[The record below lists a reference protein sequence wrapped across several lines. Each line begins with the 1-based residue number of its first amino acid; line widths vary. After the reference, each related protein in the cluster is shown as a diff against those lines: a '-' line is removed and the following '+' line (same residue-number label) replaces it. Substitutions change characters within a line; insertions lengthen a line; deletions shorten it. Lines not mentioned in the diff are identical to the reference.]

1 MVPTTHR
8 VLYSG
13 RGRDQ
18 RAPGG
23 SRSLACVPPAR
34 RISPGSFSVF
44 NPRESA
50 FIGGQNVFQKSVACR
65 HQPICTPGSRQEDW
79 RRTFRSQSAYDKNE
93 IDMKYK
99 AKIDWWIGASVVIG
113 LVAPVAV
120 AATEKAY
127 WVYALAVV
135 VWVLVFGFC
144 FPQSYETT
152 ATALVIRA
160 GLSKRTIPY
169 SNITAI
175 RHSSDSRSAL
185 ALSLDRVQI
194 EYASGE
200 QLIAPKNQQA
210 FWADLESRAPQLS
223 RRGQD
228 LVVKLA

>member
-1 MVPTTHR
+1 MR
-8 VLYSG
+8 
-13 RGRDQ
+13 
-18 RAPGG
+18 
-23 SRSLACVPPAR
+23 
-34 RISPGSFSVF
+34 
-44 NPRESA
+44 
-50 FIGGQNVFQKSVACR
+50 
-65 HQPICTPGSRQEDW
+65 
-79 RRTFRSQSAYDKNE
+79 
-93 IDMKYK
+93 YK
-99 AKIDWWIGASVVIG
+99 AKIDWWIGASVVMG

-120 AATEKAY
+120 AATERAY
-127 WVYALAVV
+127 WAYGLAIA

-160 GLSKRTIPY
+160 GISKRTISY
-169 SNITAI
+169 STITAV

-200 QLIAPKNQQA
+200 QLIAPKDQEA

-228 LVVKLA
+228 LVVTLA